1 MIGCFAYIYICFI
14 WRHCTCFGQEKYLQ
28 ITNIV
33 LIQNSDKTKSD
44 GSISVPGAAELFCV
58 CVTKYK
64 LKTYLVKRVAALKL
78 ELISKMISIRC
89 KSALAAWCCFFL
101 LNALL
106 HTLYT
111 AVTTSNIIAS
121 ST

>member
-1 MIGCFAYIYICFI
+1 MAQLVCHGQQDCFVLLML
-14 WRHCTCFGQEKYLQ
+14 GLKY
-28 ITNIV
+28 
-33 LIQNSDKTKSD
+33 KTK
-44 GSISVPGAAELFCV
+44 
-58 CVTKYK
+58 K
-64 LKTYLVKRVAALKL
+64 KTYLVKRVDALKL
-78 ELISKMISIRC
+78 EFISKMISIRC
-89 KSALAAWCCFFL
+89 ESALAAWCCFFQ